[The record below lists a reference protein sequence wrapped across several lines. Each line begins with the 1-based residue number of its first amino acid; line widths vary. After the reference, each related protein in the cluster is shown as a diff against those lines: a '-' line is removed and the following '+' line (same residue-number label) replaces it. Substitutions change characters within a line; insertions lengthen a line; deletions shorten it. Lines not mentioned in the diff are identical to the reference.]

1 MISAFFEHLAGKEIC
16 STPEEVRA
24 VMAKMVDGGNAFNIY
39 REQDAI
45 FPYFSVLTQ
54 GEYAYIWYA
63 PDESS
68 AGIQAWGENLGL
80 DPEGSVDFYIPELTV
95 ISNDYILTRET
106 AVQVVLA
113 FLEMAEQGVLL
124 YPPADAD
131 RVCED
136 KALPAGNPTGMPGVQ
151 TEVF

>member
-1 MISAFFEHLAGKEIC
+1 MGAYSFGGRRDLSLCGN
-16 STPEEVRA
+16 
-24 VMAKMVDGGNAFNIY
+24 MVLCIY

-68 AGIQAWGENLGL
+68 AGIQAWGESLGL

-95 ISNDYILTRET
+95 ISNDYILTKET
-106 AVQVVLA
+106 AFQVVLA
-113 FLEMAEQGVLL
+113 FLEME
-124 YPPADAD
+124 
-131 RVCED
+131 
-136 KALPAGNPTGMPGVQ
+136 KWPTCYEEMPDCV
-151 TEVF
+151 EWEEL

>member
-1 MISAFFEHLAGKEIC
+1 MIAAIFEHLAGKEIC
-16 STPEEVRA
+16 STPEEVKA
-24 VMAKMVDGGNAFNIY
+24 TLDKMVDDRNAFTIY

-45 FPYFSVLTQ
+45 FPYFSVLTR

-68 AGIQAWGENLGL
+68 AGIQAWGEDLGL

-113 FLEMAEQGVLL
+113 FLEMEEW
-124 YPPADAD
+124 PT
-131 RVCED
+131 CHEE
-136 KALPAGNPTGMPGVQ
+136 LPDCV
-151 TEVF
+151 EWEEL

>member
-1 MISAFFEHLAGKEIC
+1 MIAAIFEHLAGKEIC
-16 STPEEVRA
+16 STPEEVRI
-24 VMAKMVDGGNAFNIY
+24 VMNKMVDGGNAFNIY
-39 REQDAI
+39 REQDAV
-45 FPYFSVLTQ
+45 FPYLSVLTQ

-68 AGIQAWGENLGL
+68 AGIQAWGEDLGL

-113 FLEMAEQGVLL
+113 FLEMEEWPTC
-124 YPPADAD
+124 Y
-131 RVCED
+131 EE
-136 KALPAGNPTGMPGVQ
+136 LPDCV
-151 TEVF
+151 EWEEL

>member
-1 MISAFFEHLAGKEIC
+1 MIPAIFEHLEERETC
-16 STPEEVRA
+16 STLEEVRT
-24 VMAKMVDGGNAFNIY
+24 VLDKTVDGGNAFNIY
-39 REQDAI
+39 REQDAV
-45 FPYFSVLTQ
+45 FPHLSVLTR

-68 AGIQAWGENLGL
+68 AGIQAWGEDLGL

-113 FLEMAEQGVLL
+113 FLEREEW
-124 YPPADAD
+124 PT
-131 RVCED
+131 CHEE
-136 KALPAGNPTGMPGVQ
+136 LPDCV
-151 TEVF
+151 EWEEL

>member
-1 MISAFFEHLAGKEIC
+1 MISTFFEHLAGKEIC

-24 VMAKMVDGGNAFNIY
+24 VMDKMVDGGNAFNIY

-45 FPYFSVLTQ
+45 FPYFSVLTR

-68 AGIQAWGENLGL
+68 AGIQAWGEDLGL
-80 DPEGSVDFYIPELTV
+80 NPEGSVDFYIPELTV
-95 ISNDYILTRET
+95 TPNDYILTRET

-113 FLEMAEQGVLL
+113 FLEIE
-124 YPPADAD
+124 
-131 RVCED
+131 EW
-136 KALPAGNPTGMPGVQ
+136 PTCYEEMPDCV
-151 TEVF
+151 EWEEL

>member
-1 MISAFFEHLAGKEIC
+1 MIAAIFEHLAGKEIC

-24 VMAKMVDGGNAFNIY
+24 VMDKMVDDINAFTIY

-45 FPYFSVLTQ
+45 FPYFSVLTR

-68 AGIQAWGENLGL
+68 AGIQAWGEDLGL

-113 FLEMAEQGVLL
+113 FLEMEEWPTC
-124 YPPADAD
+124 Y
-131 RVCED
+131 EE
-136 KALPAGNPTGMPGVQ
+136 LPDCV
-151 TEVF
+151 EWEEL

>member
-1 MISAFFEHLAGKEIC
+1 MISAIFDHLGGKETC
-16 STPEEVRA
+16 SAPEEVRA
-24 VMAKMVDGGNAFNIY
+24 VMDKMVDGGNAFNIY

-68 AGIQAWGENLGL
+68 AGIQAWGEDLGL

-95 ISNDYILTRET
+95 TPNDYILTRET

-113 FLEMAEQGVLL
+113 FLEIE
-124 YPPADAD
+124 
-131 RVCED
+131 EW
-136 KALPAGNPTGMPGVQ
+136 PTCYEEMPDCV
-151 TEVF
+151 EWEEL